1 MKRKRRLRCT
11 YTGGGRQR
19 IGERSSDTSLE
30 GHIRLRRR
38 ADIGRA
44 GPDEPIVVLLLDHVR
59 APAGDA
65 RAHEDRRVE
74 VAWYPYQEVGHGGVE
89 IQIGEE
95 ALLLLHDPVHDGRD
109 VVPPRVAARLAQG
122 L

>member
-11 YTGGGRQR
+11 YSGVGRQR
-19 IGERSSDTSLE
+19 IGEWSSDTSLE

-74 VAWYPYQEVGHGGVE
+74 VAWNPYQEVGHGGVE
-89 IQIGEE
+89 IQIGIE
-95 ALLLLHDPVHDGRD
+95 AFL
-109 VVPPRVAARLAQG
+109 
-122 L
+122 